1 MNSEFTA
8 EFLVVSSL
16 LSPTLCPLLSEKVG
30 IELHLYQAESSRNS
44 GSTLSTD
51 KWDRNYYNYHNFH
64 LDKYIGEAQIISIM
78 VISVLLS

>member
-1 MNSEFTA
+1 MGQGVRCIVLRVLKLPFELYLLYFMNSEFTA

-44 GSTLSTD
+44 GSSQD
-51 KWDRNYYNYHNFH
+51 SDAKVQRASDR
-64 LDKYIGEAQIISIM
+64 
-78 VISVLLS
+78 